1 MVERMVERMAED
13 ERGCIP
19 SRTTSTMTLFEGRK
33 AIGSQG
39 YWFNTQRR
47 TLWVLDTILWRKGIL
62 LTLKT
67 HNTEEEEGAV
77 AGYITGCRCDSSLK
91 IKWLILN
98 QIVTF
103 IDGNILVT
111 SLIARDKSR
120 STEVPEAGWVGCAL
134 GNEREIILKR
144 TMAKVEEE

>member
-47 TLWVLDTILWRKGIL
+47 TLWVLDTILWRKNLNRTLLEKASSIL
-62 LTLKT
+62 SLLKIE
-67 HNTEEEEGAV
+67 HVEEEEKDVFFRRALDGSDIKEVGA
-77 AGYITGCRCDSSLK
+77 
-91 IKWLILN
+91 
-98 QIVTF
+98 
-103 IDGNILVT
+103 
-111 SLIARDKSR
+111 
-120 STEVPEAGWVGCAL
+120 
-134 GNEREIILKR
+134 
-144 TMAKVEEE
+144 